1 MNQTCQVGAA
11 ETLQFGKNY
20 SNPIL
25 DKKSGRAFW
34 TVFGGFALD
43 AIDIQ
48 IYAFALPVL
57 LSVWHLSHA
66 EAGLLATATLVS
78 SAFGGWIAG
87 LLADRFGRVRIMK
100 LTILWFAVATCL
112 CGLAGNIEQLF
123 IARILQGLGFGG
135 ELAVGAVFIG
145 EMAPALFR
153 GRMVGFAQSG
163 WAVGWG
169 IAAAAS
175 LLLLSLLPQ
184 EQGWRVIFFIGL
196 IPAVLVFIFRSRLA
210 ESNTFKKSQ
219 HSTRWNTIFTKPF
232 LGSTIKGSLLATGM
246 HGGYWAI
253 ATWWPAML
261 LSERGLSLVSSG
273 PYLAA
278 LIIGS
283 FFGYAAGACLGDLV
297 GRRATLL
304 CFAISGIALTLTYSQ
319 LPVSNA
325 PFLLLSFPLGFVA
338 TGMFGIISSILVEL
352 FPTELRGS
360 GLGFCY
366 NLGRGIAGLA
376 PALIGGSAASLG
388 VGNAIAM
395 FVAIAYGLVLI
406 TTVFLLETR
415 GTELKNLSEARR
427 GLAVGSALG

>member
-1 MNQTCQVGAA
+1 MRQTCQADTA
-11 ETLQFGKNY
+11 ETLMLGI
-20 SNPIL
+20 SHPAPL
-25 DKKSGRAFW
+25 DKNSRRAFW
-34 TVFGGFALD
+34 TVFSGFALD

-57 LSVWHLSHA
+57 LSVWSLSHT

-87 LLADRFGRVRIMK
+87 LLADRYGRVRIMK
-100 LTILWFAVATCL
+100 LTILWFAIATCF
-112 CGLAGNIEQLF
+112 CGLANNVEQLF

-135 ELAVGAVFIG
+135 ELSVGAVFVG

-169 IAAAAS
+169 IATACS
-175 LLLLSLLPQ
+175 LMILSYFPQ
-184 EQGWRVIFFIGL
+184 ELGWRVIFFIGL
-196 IPAVLVFIFRSRLA
+196 LPAILVFFFRCKLV
-210 ESNTFKKSQ
+210 ESGAFRKSQ
-219 HSTRWNTIFTKPF
+219 DSTRWHAIFSGPF
-232 LGSTIKGSLLATGM
+232 LGSTFKGSLLATGM

-278 LIIGS
+278 LIAGS
-283 FFGYAAGACLGDLV
+283 FFGYAAGAYLGDWV
-297 GRRATLL
+297 GRKATLR
-304 CFAISGIALTLTYSQ
+304 CFALGGIVLTFTYSQ
-319 LPVSNA
+319 LPVSDLH
-325 PFLLLSFPLGFVA
+325 FLMLSFPLGFVA

-352 FPTELRGS
+352 YPTELRGS

-366 NLGRGIAGLA
+366 NLGRAVAGLS
-376 PALIGGSAASLG
+376 PALIGGSAVMLG
-388 VGNAIAM
+388 IGNAIAI
-395 FVAIAYGLVLI
+395 FVAIAYGLVFL
-406 TTVFLLETR
+406 TTLFLLETR
-415 GTELKNLSEARR
+415 GSELKNLSEMSAR
-427 GLAVGSALG
+427 